1 MRNVTPWICLH
12 TNSKNRDSRQLNSAR
27 GQETGTVKNS
37 VLFIE
42 IINNTRVVIEG
53 KKWERGYWGANSS
66 PGCSLIHGVP
76 GEKVVLGEF
85 SCFLKCFSS

>member
-1 MRNVTPWICLH
+1 MDMPRHFDAIFTASS
-12 TNSKNRDSRQLNSAR
+12 TSASRDLKLAI
-27 GQETGTVKNS
+27 VI
-37 VLFIE
+37 IE

-66 PGCSLIHGVP
+66 PGCPLIHDVP
-76 GEKVVLGEF
+76 GKKVVLGEF